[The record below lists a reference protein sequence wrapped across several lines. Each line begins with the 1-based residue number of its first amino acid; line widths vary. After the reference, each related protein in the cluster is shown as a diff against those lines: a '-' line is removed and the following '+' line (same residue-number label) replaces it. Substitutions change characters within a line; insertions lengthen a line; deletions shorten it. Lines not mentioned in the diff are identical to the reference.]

1 MRKIA
6 LVQTLDYAS
15 IVQYY
20 LHLWMEIATAWG
32 NDIIFALICKFVR
45 HYLWIR
51 FANDTNISII
61 IVIVVGRRT
70 KSGLF
75 WFLLRCIGIFGIGVA
90 VAVEFRCT
98 AECAIDT
105 FGPFEVTRRTLM
117 CCLIDFT
124 LRHYDF
130 GTFGGRSCRWTT
142 LNRFFYRNWWQ
153 ILLNSQLK
161 LRLIKTH
168 WSWLTNRRVL

>member
-6 LVQTLDYAS
+6 LVQTLDDAS

-20 LHLWMEIATAWG
+20 LHLRIKIATAWE
-32 NDIIFALICKFVR
+32 NHIIFALICKFVPY
-45 HYLWIR
+45 YLWIR

-61 IVIVVGRRT
+61 IVIVVGCRT

-75 WFLLRCIGIFGIGVA
+75 WFFLRCIGIFGIGVA

-98 AECAIDT
+98 AECTIDT
-105 FGPFEVTRRTLM
+105 FGPFEITRRALM

-124 LRHYDF
+124 LWHYDF
-130 GTFGGRSCRWTT
+130 GTFGGCRCRWTS
-142 LNRFFYRNWWQ
+142 LNRFFYRNWM
-153 ILLNSQLK
+153 
-161 LRLIKTH
+161 
-168 WSWLTNRRVL
+168 